1 MYKVLIVDDELIV
14 RHAVKTLI
22 HWEGSQFEY
31 AGSCSNG
38 RTALELIT
46 QTDIDIVIT
55 DIKMPDMDGIAL
67 IKQLR
72 ADHYHGEILVLS
84 NYNDF
89 ELVREALKHSAHD
102 YMLKLTLQ
110 TDNFMQVLEEMA
122 DKISQKEPV
131 RRKHTFSNKNDPLEY
146 VDFQQ
151 QLLEIC
157 GVDRSAIQLLQRAE
171 IQPQSP
177 TSTDHSNVPSDTE
190 RQLLFLFLVNI
201 EQATDNDNLSDLAQR
216 LKSALSGLSDE
227 LFSNSHN
234 VMLAELNHHQF
245 IVGVTCENDAS
256 FISTDL
262 SSWSEKIAQRLISL
276 SQMYYN
282 IPLQVVYTTGAS
294 DHYEL
299 RQHIQYCLNLEE
311 SRLALEIKPTP
322 HPSTSHPHHSDRS
335 DSSAMIRP
343 EVQKVIDYLQ
353 THYADRIHLSEIA
366 AYVNLSEPYLCQVFK
381 VETGQSILTYLN
393 DIRMNHAYQML
404 SSGQWLVKQVA
415 LEVGIHDPF
424 YFNRLFKKRYGIS
437 PKQIKPVLS

>member
-1 MYKVLIVDDELIV
+1 MMYKVLIVDDELIV

-22 HWEGSQFEY
+22 HWEGSPFEY

-38 RTALELIT
+38 RTALELIA

-72 ADHYHGEILVLS
+72 ADQYHGEILVLS

-122 DKISQKEPV
+122 AKIDQKEPV
-131 RRKHTFSNKNDPLEY
+131 LQKNTSLSIADPVEY
-146 VDFQQ
+146 SDFQQ

-157 GVDRSAIQLLQRAE
+157 GIDHSAIQLLQRAE
-171 IQPQSP
+171 INTQS
-177 TSTDHSNVPSDTE
+177 SASSDSSYRPLDIE
-190 RQLLFLFLVNI
+190 RQLLFLFAVNI
-201 EQATDNDNLSDLAQR
+201 EQANANDNLLNAAQR
-216 LKSALSGLSDE
+216 LKSALSGLTDE
-227 LFSNSHN
+227 LFSNSHH
-234 VMLAELNHHQF
+234 VMLAELTNHQF
-245 IVGVTCENDAS
+245 IVGVTCEKS
-256 FISTDL
+256 SSLISANP
-262 SSWSEKIAQRLISL
+262 SSWSETIAQRLISL
-276 SQMYYN
+276 SNMYYN
-282 IPLQVVYTTGAS
+282 IPLQIVYTIGAS
-294 DHYEL
+294 NEHEL
-299 RQHIQYCLNLEE
+299 RQHIQYCLNIEE
-311 SRLALEIKPTP
+311 STLPLAIKPTP
-322 HPSTSHPHHSDRS
+322 HRLSPSHSDHK
-335 DSSAMIRP
+335 AMIRP

-353 THYADRIHLSEIA
+353 THYAERIHLSEIA

-381 VETGQSILTYLN
+381 VEIGQSILTYLN